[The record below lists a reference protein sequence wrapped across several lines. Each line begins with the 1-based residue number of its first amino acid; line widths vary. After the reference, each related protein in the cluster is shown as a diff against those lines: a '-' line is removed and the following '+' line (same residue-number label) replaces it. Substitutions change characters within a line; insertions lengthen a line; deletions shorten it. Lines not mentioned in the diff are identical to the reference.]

1 MRRAINKVRVGDRIQ
16 LRGWLAN
23 YSNNEGFSRGTSI
36 TRNDK
41 GNGACETVYVKQF
54 TILQSMDNGWRT
66 LLNLSL
72 FGVLSSALL
81 WLVAVVRGDF

>member
-1 MRRAINKVRVGDRIQ
+1 MMCWKRSVADN
-16 LRGWLAN
+16 
-23 YSNNEGFSRGTSI
+23 
-36 TRNDK
+36 
-41 GNGACETVYVKQF
+41 VKQF